1 MSPHFPRFIPICL
14 TAIPVLI
21 ATPLCAAETLIGFNI
36 GAQSLADAL
45 LEFSQTSGLKIFY
58 SAEMTKNIKTSGLN
72 GKYTAQQGLQKLLND
87 TGLQYKYTDKETVTI
102 ENAPATPQS
111 NQADPTTLPKVN
123 VVGTAVYN
131 VKDPYNEDY
140 VLPNATAGTKT
151 DTPIMETPLNV
162 QVISKQ
168 VLKDQQV
175 ITLGDSL
182 KNVSGVSLNSSSIG
196 QGWDTGVNQSI
207 VMRGF
212 ASDTY
217 FRNGFRLQQGSDT
230 REMANVESV
239 EVLKGSAAILYGLVE
254 PGGMVNVITK
264 QPLATPYYAVNQ
276 QFGSYDL
283 YRTTVDATGP
293 VTDNKDVL
301 YRINM
306 SYQNSGSF
314 RDYVNNEKFY
324 IAPIVKWNISP
335 RTQVTGELEY
345 SHDNLGLDNSA
356 VPLLNNQF
364 MYTPINR
371 NYGAPAPKKLD
382 NIFGGANWSHQFN
395 DDWSIKHSMSVNHSN
410 SNALGISVLAPLL
423 ATYFVP
429 GAPADQMALGLFQNN
444 ATNNTYATNMDLTGH
459 FDTAW
464 LKHTL
469 LLGGDYYRVDTANS
483 QGSSLYNF
491 VGNNILNPTPCATI
505 TCGLSID
512 PQSPYTTPASNTQT
526 DQYGL
531 YLQDQIK
538 LPYDVHVTGG
548 FRYQNIHQGFNVTR
562 NNLVSYTG
570 PSLSADAVTPRV
582 GLLWQPQKWLSLYSN
597 YTENF
602 GANGGGLLVYVNDT
616 TSKQA
621 GPTSSQQWEV
631 GFKNEFFGGRLRST
645 FAYYNLTK
653 QNVASADPNQLH
665 VCGGGG
671 CSQLTG
677 EVRSRG
683 PELDIQGE
691 ILPGWN
697 AIATYANTDI
707 IVTKTGTSDYP
718 AVGSRYWG
726 VPRNTASLWNTY
738 DFQQDPLK
746 GFKVGGGVTLRD
758 GTLAQSIGRDN
769 TAPTTAGYATVDL
782 LAAYSLKLGNKSKVS
797 VQFNIN
803 NLLDK
808 LYYTS
813 AATYSSTDSTSV
825 GYNSGIA
832 AYGVPRTFMGSIRVE
847 F

>member
-1 MSPHFPRFIPICL
+1 MVGNS
-14 TAIPVLI
+14 VY
-21 ATPLCAAETLIGFNI
+21 
-36 GAQSLADAL
+36 DA
-45 LEFSQTSGLKIFY
+45 
-58 SAEMTKNIKTSGLN
+58 
-72 GKYTAQQGLQKLLND
+72 
-87 TGLQYKYTDKETVTI
+87 
-102 ENAPATPQS
+102 
-111 NQADPTTLPKVN
+111 
-123 VVGTAVYN
+123 
-131 VKDPYNEDY
+131 KDPYNKDY

-168 VLKDQQV
+168 VMKDQQV
-175 ITLGDSL
+175 ITLADSL
-182 KNVSGVSLNSSSIG
+182 KNVSGVTLNSSSIG
-196 QGWDTGVNQSI
+196 QGWATGANQSI
-207 VMRGF
+207 VVRGF

-217 FRNGFRLQQGSDT
+217 LRNGFRLQQGADT

-254 PGGMVNVITK
+254 PGGMVNVVTK
-264 QPLATPYYAVNQ
+264 QPQATSYYAVNQ
-276 QFGSYDL
+276 QFGSYDM
-283 YRTTVDATGP
+283 YRTTADATGP
-293 VTDNKDVL
+293 IVGNKDVL
-301 YRINM
+301 YRVNM

-314 RDYVNNEKFY
+314 RDFVNNEKFY

-345 SHDNLGLDNSA
+345 GHDNLGLDNLA

-371 NYGAPAPKKLD
+371 NYGAPVPKKLD
-382 NIFGGANWSHQFN
+382 TIFGSANWSHQFN
-395 DDWSIKHSMSVNHSN
+395 DDWSIKHSASVNHSN
-410 SNALGISVLAPLL
+410 SSAFGTSVLAPLL
-423 ATYFVP
+423 ATYFVA
-429 GAPADQMALGLFQNN
+429 GAPADQMALGLYQYT

-464 LKHTL
+464 FKHTL
-469 LLGGDYYRVDTANS
+469 LLGGDYYRMDNAS
-483 QGSSLYNF
+483 SSGSSLYNMA
-491 VGNNILNPTPCATI
+491 GNSILNPTPCATI
-505 TCGLSID
+505 TCGLAIN
-512 PQSPYTTPASNTQT
+512 PTSPYAIPAMDSQT

-548 FRYQNIHQGFNVTR
+548 FRYQNIHQANGWIGSNG
-562 NNLVSYTG
+562 VSHPS

-597 YTENF
+597 YTESF
-602 GANGGGLLVYVNDT
+602 GANQGNVYVNNT
-616 TSKQA
+616 TMKA
-621 GPTSSQQWEV
+621 AAPTSSQQWEV

-645 FAYYNLTK
+645 FAYYDLTK
-653 QNVASADPNQLH
+653 QNVASGDPDPTH
-665 VCGGGG
+665 CGGGCVRLIG
-671 CSQLTG
+671 G
-677 EVRSRG
+677 VRSRG
-683 PELDIQGE
+683 PEFDIQGE

-697 AIATYANTDI
+697 AIANYANTDI
-707 IVTKTGTSDYP
+707 TVTKASVGDYP

-832 AYGVPRTFMGSIRVE
+832 AFGQPRTFMGSINIQY
-847 F
+847 